1 MDNTEGGVTYLRQV
15 VLEDSLGI
23 GEELEQEMARIVDSY
38 QCEWQTTLNDP
49 QRLALFRSFV
59 NSDQPDEA
67 VQRRDLRGQPQPLL
81 TETLPEGELPSR
93 PWQAVCDLDAIP
105 AQAGIGAR
113 LGAADCPVPLRRAG
127 LRPRQPRAGQR
138 GQRAVAWAVRGR
150 RRRAGGDLPLY
161 KQRIRLRDGWP
172 CDGDEQAVRARR

>member
-1 MDNTEGGVTYLRQV
+1 VTYLRQV

-81 TETLPEGELPSR
+81 ILGMGKLGGGELNFSSDI
-93 PWQAVCDLDAIP
+93 DLIFAWP
-105 AQAGIGAR
+105 EHGAT
-113 LGAADCPVPLRRAG
+113 
-127 LRPRQPRAGQR
+127 
-138 GQRAVAWAVRGR
+138 RGR
-150 RRRAGGDLPLY
+150 LPCSASASGSTPSTTASRA
-161 KQRIRLRDGWP
+161 
-172 CDGDEQAVRARR
+172 ARPTCCRVGC